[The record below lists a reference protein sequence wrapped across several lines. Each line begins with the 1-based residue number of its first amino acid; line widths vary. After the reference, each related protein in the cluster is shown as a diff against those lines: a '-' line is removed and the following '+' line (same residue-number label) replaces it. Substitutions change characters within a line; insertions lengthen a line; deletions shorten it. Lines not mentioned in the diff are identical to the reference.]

1 MTGPEID
8 LVHRLRNLANWIRLI
23 ARTEDRNT
31 CDDAADEIERL
42 RVPMEHA
49 AKIAEAAFDDRP
61 RIRSESMDW
70 TDGFLDGTRAAAAAI
85 RAAIEKESGRD
96 A

>member
-8 LVHRLRNLANWIRLI
+8 LVTRLRNLANWIRLI

-42 RVPMEHA
+42 RA
-49 AKIAEAAFDDRP
+49 RQ
-61 RIRSESMDW
+61 R
-70 TDGFLDGTRAAAAAI
+70 
-85 RAAIEKESGRD
+85 EK
-96 A
+96 

>member
-8 LVHRLRNLANWIRLI
+8 LVTRLRNLANWIRLI

-31 CDDAADEIERL
+31 CDDAAAR
-42 RVPMEHA
+42 
-49 AKIAEAAFDDRP
+49 IAELETALREIAESDD
-61 RIRSESMDW
+61 IDNA
-70 TDGFLDGTRAAAAAI
+70 LDPARNKRVAI
-85 RAAIEKESGRD
+85 QALAGNNGGGD